1 MPHSF
6 PKSGMP
12 AEIRWGR
19 PPRPAR
25 DALVPFFLRIQSI
38 AIAKRPTR
46 GQPRTWASAPPFMQ
60 MPENR
65 ENYAALGRI
74 ATKEATL
81 KLVRKEMRGPM
92 L

>member
-1 MPHSF
+1 
-6 PKSGMP
+6 
-12 AEIRWGR
+12 
-19 PPRPAR
+19 
-25 DALVPFFLRIQSI
+25 
-38 AIAKRPTR
+38 
-46 GQPRTWASAPPFMQ
+46 MQ

-81 KLVRKEMRGPM
+81 KLARKEMRGPM